1 MKFGAMPVA
10 EALGAILAHGVK
22 HGDGVF
28 KKGRVLSAAD
38 IVELQSAGITNVIV
52 ARLDDDDVGE
62 DIAAR
67 QLAVVSAGQGVTA
80 QQAFTGRANLHSS
93 VHGLV
98 VVDRTRVNAINHIHE
113 SLTLATLTPHSVVA
127 PKQMLATVKII
138 PFAVKDEV
146 LKGALSIVGDR
157 PLLHVRLFQKKHIGL
172 IITTVAQTK
181 PSIIAKSEA
190 SIRDRLQALG
200 LDLKTVVVVPHREAD
215 VEQSIRSFSEQGSD
229 CILVFGGS
237 AIVDRGDVIPAALV
251 AAGGDVV
258 HLGMPVDPGNL
269 LMLGQ
274 LDEAPVIGVP
284 SCARSPKRNGFD
296 WVLERVL
303 AGLTVTGD
311 DIMDMGV
318 GGLLA
323 EIPSRPSPR
332 EQQVPN
338 TPHITAVVLA
348 AGMGKRMGGA
358 KMLADFGGKPMIVA
372 TIENILAS
380 GVDDVI
386 VVTGHE
392 AQAVELAVEGTS
404 SVRLRRPPSPTLLEK
419 GHVTMFPSPSQDGE
433 GGAKRRMRSLLNEE
447 LQFIHNPNYE
457 TGMASSLCVGV
468 EAAKNADAVI
478 ICLGDMPRVSAEVI
492 DRMIAAFNPTEHRS
506 IVVPTHKGQFGNPV
520 LWGAEHFDRLT
531 SMQGDKG
538 ARHLIAGL
546 KSEATEIEADAG
558 VLMDADTP
566 EDLAALKSVANSES

>member
-1 MKFGAMPVA
+1 MKFGAVPVA

-28 KKGRVLSAAD
+28 KKGRVVSAAD
-38 IVELQSAGITNVIV
+38 IAELESAGVADVIV

-67 QLAVVSAGQGVTA
+67 QLAVAAAGQGVTA

-98 VVDRTRVNAINHIHE
+98 VVDRDRVNAINHIHE
-113 SLTLATLTPHSVVA
+113 NLTLATLTPHSVVA

-138 PFAVKDEV
+138 PFAVKDDV
-146 LKGALSIVGDR
+146 LQEALNIVGDH

-172 IITTVAQTK
+172 VITTVAQTK
-181 PSIIAKSEA
+181 QSIIAKSEA
-190 SIRDRLQALG
+190 SIRERLQALG
-200 LDLKTVVVVPHREAD
+200 LDLQTVLVVPHTQGD
-215 VEQSIRSFSEQGSD
+215 VEQSIHSLKAQGSD
-229 CILVFGGS
+229 CILVFGAS

-251 AAGGDVV
+251 AAGGAVV

-274 LDEAPVIGVP
+274 ISEAPVIGVP

-303 AGLTVTGD
+303 AGLTVTSN

-332 EQQVPN
+332 EQQVPT
-338 TPHITAVVLA
+338 TPHIMAVVLA
-348 AGMGKRMGGA
+348 AGLGKRMGGT
-358 KMLADFGGKPMIVA
+358 KMLANFDGKPMIVA
-372 TIENILAS
+372 TVENILAS

-386 VVTGHE
+386 VVTGHDQE
-392 AQAVELAVEGTS
+392 RIGAALS
-404 SVRLRRPPSPTLLEK
+404 HFRVR
-419 GHVTMFPSPSQDGE
+419 F
-433 GGAKRRMRSLLNEE
+433 A
-447 LQFIHNPNYE
+447 HNPDYE
-457 TGMASSLCVGV
+457 TGMASSLRVGV

-478 ICLGDMPRVSAEVI
+478 VCLGDMPRVSAEVI

-520 LWGAEHFDRLT
+520 LWGSEHFERLT
-531 SMQGDKG
+531 AMQGDKG

-566 EDLAALKSVANSES
+566 EDLAALKSAANSEN

>member
-1 MKFGAMPVA
+1 LVIEMKFGVVPVA
-10 EALGAILAHGVK
+10 EARGAILAHGVK

-28 KKGRVLSAAD
+28 KKGRVLSADDVA
-38 IVELQSAGITNVIV
+38 ELQRAGILDVIV
-52 ARLDDDDVGE
+52 ARLGRDDVGE
-62 DIAAR
+62 DVAAR
-67 QLAVVSAGQGVTA
+67 QLAVVAAGQGITA

-113 SLTLATLTPHSVVA
+113 SLTLATLLPHSVVA

-138 PFAVKDEV
+138 PFAVKNSV
-146 LKGALSIVGDR
+146 LQGALKIVGDQ

-172 IITTVAQTK
+172 VITTVAQTK
-181 PSIIAKSEA
+181 PSIVAKSEV
-190 SIRDRLQALG
+190 SIRERLQALG
-200 LDLKTVVVVPHREAD
+200 LELESVVVVSHVEAD
-215 VEQSIRSFSEQGSD
+215 VEHAIRQLQGQGSD
-229 CILVFGGS
+229 CILVFGAS

-251 AAGGDVV
+251 AAGGEVV

-274 LDEAPVIGVP
+274 LGEAPVIGVP

-332 EQQVPN
+332 EQPVPLA
-338 TPHITAVVLA
+338 PRISAVVLA
-348 AGMGKRMGGA
+348 AGLGRRMGGT
-358 KMLADFGGKPMIVA
+358 KMLADFGGKPMLVA
-372 TIENILAS
+372 TVENILAS
-380 GVDDVI
+380 CVDEVI

-392 AQAVELAVEGTS
+392 DEK
-404 SVRLRRPPSPTLLEK
+404 VRAALLK
-419 GHVTMFPSPSQDGE
+419 
-433 GGAKRRMRSLLNEE
+433 LNVR
-447 LQFIHNPNYE
+447 FAHNPDYE
-457 TGMASSLCVGV
+457 TGMASSLRVGV
-468 EAAKNADAVI
+468 ESAKNADAVI
-478 ICLGDMPRVSAEVI
+478 ICLGDMPRVSAQVM
-492 DRMIAAFNPTEHRS
+492 DRLIAAFNPTEHRS
-506 IVVPTHKGQFGNPV
+506 IVVPTHQGQFGNPV
-520 LWGAEHFDRLT
+520 LWGREHFDRLT
-531 SMQGDKG
+531 TMQGDKG

-546 KSEATEIEADAG
+546 KSDATEIEADSG

-566 EDLAALKSVANSES
+566 EDLNVLKTMPPTRA

>member
-1 MKFGAMPVA
+1 MPVS
-10 EALGAILAHGVK
+10 EAVGAILAHGVK
-22 HGDGVF
+22 HNEGVF
-28 KKGRVLSAAD
+28 KKGRVLSVDDVA
-38 IVELQSAGITNVIV
+38 ELQRANIAEVIV
-52 ARLDDDDVGE
+52 ARLDEDDVSE
-62 DIAAR
+62 DLAAR
-67 QLAVVSAGQGVTA
+67 QLALVAAGQGVIA

-98 VVDRTRVNAINHIHE
+98 VVDRPRVNAINHIHE
-113 SLTLATLTPHSVVA
+113 SLTLATLPPHSVVA

-138 PFAVKDEV
+138 PFAVKNRV
-146 LKGALSIVGDR
+146 LKDALQIVGER
-157 PLLHVRLFQKKHIGL
+157 PLLHVRLFQKSHIGL

-190 SIRDRLQALG
+190 SIRERLQALG
-200 LDLKTVVVVPHREAD
+200 LDLESVVVVPHVEAE
-215 VEQSIRSFSEQGSD
+215 VQEAIRKMRKQGSD
-229 CILVFGGS
+229 CILVFGAS

-251 AAGGDVV
+251 AAGGEVV

-274 LDEAPVIGVP
+274 LGEAPVIGVP

-296 WVLERVL
+296 WILERVL

-332 EQQVPN
+332 EQQVP
-338 TPHITAVVLA
+338 TAPRITAVVLA
-348 AGMGKRMGGA
+348 AGLGRRMGGT

-372 TIENILAS
+372 TVENILAS
-380 GVDDVI
+380 GVDEVL
-386 VVTGHE
+386 VVTGHDYE
-392 AQAVELAVEGTS
+392 KIGSALSQLK
-404 SVRLRRPPSPTLLEK
+404 VRL
-419 GHVTMFPSPSQDGE
+419 V
-433 GGAKRRMRSLLNEE
+433 
-447 LQFIHNPNYE
+447 HNPDYE
-457 TGMASSLCVGV
+457 TGMASSLRVGV
-468 EAAKNADAVI
+468 EAAKNADAVVI
-478 ICLGDMPRVSAEVI
+478 GLGDMPRVSAQVI
-492 DRMIAAFNPTEHRS
+492 DRMIAAFNPTEQRS
-506 IVVPTHKGQFGNPV
+506 IVVPTHQGQYGNPV
-520 LWGAEHFDRLT
+520 LWGAEHFERLT

-546 KSEATEIEADAG
+546 KSEATEIETDAG

-566 EDLAALKSVANSES
+566 KDLLALRTTPPARA